1 MVRDVKGYRTLN
13 VINTILLVLIL
24 LGIMALA
31 IYVYFADAH
40 VDEHQF
46 KKESY
51 TSSGY
56 VLEPVNEPVKKIGGG
71 LSYTITYP
79 EFVSILN
86 KLKDGDNGSILFV
99 ANDKYTEAIVSTV
112 TGSSSMKLFY
122 DFKDFRMYIISD
134 NLEDFS
140 EYISICD

>member
-13 VINTILLVLIL
+13 VINTILLILIL

-31 IYVYFADAH
+31 IYAYLADKY

-51 TSSGY
+51 SSSGY
-56 VLEPVNEPVKKIGGG
+56 MLEPANEPVKKIGGG

-79 EFVSILN
+79 EFCSILN
-86 KLKDGDNGSILFV
+86 KLKDGDNGSILFY
-99 ANDKYTEAIVSTV
+99 ANNEYTEAIVSTV

-122 DFKDFRMYIISD
+122 DFEDFRMYIISD